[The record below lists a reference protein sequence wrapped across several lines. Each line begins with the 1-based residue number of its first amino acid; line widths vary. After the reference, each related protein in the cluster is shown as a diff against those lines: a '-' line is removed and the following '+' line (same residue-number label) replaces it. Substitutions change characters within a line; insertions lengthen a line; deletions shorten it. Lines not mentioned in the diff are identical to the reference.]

1 MNQDTVRILIASA
14 ILSTA
19 AAFTSHASAQPAE
32 SAAFKAREV
41 SFYIPSA
48 PGGGYDRYAR
58 LVARHIGKHLPGKPV
73 VVPKNMPGA
82 GGLVLANFMFEHAPR
97 DGSAIGG
104 MQNERALDSI
114 LKVQGAK
121 FQASQFNWIGNA
133 NQITNV
139 CVAWGKTGVTSAAQ
153 LRDRDFLLGVVSG
166 TSTESMA
173 NLLNELAGT
182 KMKLVRGY
190 KGTAEVMLAMERGEV
205 EGLCGI
211 GYDSYVSSN
220 SDWINNKKANVFVQ
234 MGAERDPALPNTPF
248 MHDLLVKK
256 EDKALLDF
264 LVGRMYMGRPFL
276 APPGLPSETVALLRA
291 AFMATM
297 KDPEFSAEAS
307 KGGVPINPVSGERVQ
322 AHVEKLE
329 SASPAIIERARN
341 LL

>member
-1 MNQDTVRILIASA
+1 MKTARRRAMLA
-14 ILSTA
+14 TA
-19 AAFTSHASAQPAE
+19 AAFALLAPGAIAQQADN
-32 SAAFKAREV
+32 AAFRVKEL
-41 SFYIPSA
+41 SFYIPST

-58 LVARHIGKHLPGKPV
+58 LVGRHIAKHLPGKPV

-82 GGLVLANFMFEHAPR
+82 GGLVLANFMYEHAPR

-114 LKVQGAK
+114 LKAPGAK
-121 FQASQFNWIGNA
+121 FQASKLTWIGNA

-139 CVAWGKTGVTSAAQ
+139 CVAWGATGVTSAAQ
-153 LRDRDFLLGVVSG
+153 LRDREFLLGVVSG

-234 MGAERDPALPNTPF
+234 MGAERDPELPNAPF
-248 MHDLLVKK
+248 MRDLLVNK
-256 EDKALLDF
+256 EDAALLEF

-276 APPGLPSETVALLRA
+276 APPGLAPETTAILRNG
-291 AFMATM
+291 FMATM
-297 KDPEFSAEAS
+297 KDPEFVKEAKS
-307 KGGVPINPVSGERVQ
+307 GGVPINPVDGATVQ
-322 AHVEKLE
+322 AHVERLE
-329 SASPAIIERARN
+329 KSPPEIIERARN

>member
-1 MNQDTVRILIASA
+1 MIEKRTGAWL
-14 ILSTA
+14 
-19 AAFTSHASAQPAE
+19 
-32 SAAFKAREV
+32 SAALMAASTVLALPAAGQQAENPAFRAKEV

-48 PGGGYDRYAR
+48 PGGGYDRYSR

-73 VVPKNMPGA
+73 IVPKNMPGA
-82 GGLVLANFMFEHAPR
+82 GGLVLANYMYEHAPR

-104 MQNERALDSI
+104 MQNERAIDPI
-114 LKVQGAK
+114 LKAPGAK
-121 FQASQFNWIGNA
+121 FQASKLTWLGNA

-139 CVAWGKTGVTSAAQ
+139 CVAWAPTGVTSAAQ
-153 LRDRDFLLGVVSG
+153 LRNREFVLGVVSG

-234 MGAERDPALPNTPF
+234 MGAERDPELPHTPF

-256 EDKALLDF
+256 EDTALLDF
-264 LVGRMYMGRPFL
+264 LVGRMYMGRPFV
-276 APPGLPSETVALLRA
+276 APPGLPPETVAILRT

-297 KDPEFSAEAS
+297 KDPEFLGETKKA
-307 KGGVPINPVSGERVQ
+307 GVPINPVSGERVQ

-329 SASPAIIERARN
+329 RAPPEIVERARN